1 LPNTTRTLAENKEG
15 DDMALIDYTIDDSVA
30 ILSMNSGENRFNFP
44 FFKAF
49 LEALDKVEHSTDAS
63 VLVVKSSH
71 EKIWSNGID
80 LDWLLPAVQKEGPEL
95 GKQFHVEMYSFIKR
109 VLTYPMLTIA
119 AITGHAFAG
128 GAFLAFAHDFRFMR
142 SDRGW
147 LCLPEVDIDM
157 TLGPVFSAISRRAV
171 PMYKFEEMQYTGKR
185 LTAQECEEHHII
197 IKACHIDDLMNEV
210 LAFAKAL
217 NKDRELIRKMK
228 EETHKDIIAVID
240 ETISSLSSK

>member
-1 LPNTTRTLAENKEG
+1 
-15 DDMALIDYTIDDSVA
+15 MAKIDYALDEHVA

-49 LEALDKVEHSTDAS
+49 LEILDEIEHKTEANA
-63 VLVVKSSH
+63 LVVKSSH

-80 LDWLLPAVQKEGPEL
+80 LDWFLPAAEKEGPEIRNKFL
-95 GKQFHVEMYSFIKR
+95 AEMFGFMKR

-128 GAFLAFAHDFRFMR
+128 GAFLSFAHDFRFMR

-147 LCLPEVDIDM
+147 LCMPEVDIGM
-157 TLGPVFSAISRRAV
+157 TLGPVFSSISRRAL
-171 PMYKFEEMQYTGKR
+171 PMYMFEEMQYTGIR
-185 LTAQECEEHHII
+185 LTAQECVEHHIVK
-197 IKACHIDDLMNEV
+197 KACHIDDLMNEV
-210 LAFAKAL
+210 LAFAKTL

-228 EETHKDIIAVID
+228 METHKEILAVID
-240 ETISSLSSK
+240 ESISSLSR